1 MMPRLLASVPPS
13 VHVELVS
20 DRSQSIRD
28 SVHDVQFTLMLTIG
42 LVVMVIFI
50 FLRHLWA
57 TIIPVDHRAAVAGRH
72 VRRDVRGSATA
83 STISR

>member
-1 MMPRLLASVPPS
+1 M
-13 VHVELVS
+13 S

-28 SVHDVQFTLMLTIG
+28 SVVDVEFTLLLTIG

-57 TIIPVDHRAAVAGRH
+57 TIIPSITVPPRATTSSSRTPNSPP
-72 VRRDVRGSATA
+72 RPPA
-83 STISR
+83 S